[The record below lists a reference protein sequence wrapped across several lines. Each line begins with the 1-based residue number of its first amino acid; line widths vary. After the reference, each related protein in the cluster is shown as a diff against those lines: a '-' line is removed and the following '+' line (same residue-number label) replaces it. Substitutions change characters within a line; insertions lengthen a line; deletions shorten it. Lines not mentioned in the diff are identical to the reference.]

1 MAIPKPRKLTPA
13 EVREAGFL
21 EKEKSEITLEYIRDL
36 FACRMGE
43 KEARF
48 NTYDKFILPP
58 GKLHNENAIETTIG
72 RYITN
77 LVSLPKK
84 YLEKYGYINKPFDA
98 DTLGSIEG
106 QMSVM
111 ILDDE
116 MTTKD
121 YAEYLDNGE
130 WLGMGT
136 AYFLCPTMNYDI
148 NVPIKEVIEK
158 RDELFEKYKDQVRRG
173 ENSAA
178 LEIEKEV
185 LALAKKKIKE
195 KNNEAYDFFES
206 GVGKFGNNYK
216 KTSIMAGAI
225 QNPYTKQLDIL
236 KSNYIDG
243 VDPKDFPK
251 FSNLTIVGGYSRGVE
266 TQSSGYERK
275 KIDNALQTIVLDDA
289 GTDCGT
295 MLTLKTIIPKKMKK
309 LFLNRYVVTSDIRN
323 PILLTEK
330 NIDEYVDK
338 EVRLRS
344 PMMCKSEHICNKC
357 AGELF
362 YKMGVKNAGL
372 LNDTMAG
379 VLMNASMKK
388 FHDATVKF
396 SEIEISDYIRKD
408 S

>member
-1 MAIPKPRKLTPA
+1 MKIPAPKKLSLT
-13 EVREAGFL
+13 ELRDCELL
-21 EKEKSEITLEYIRDL
+21 EKEKKDITLTYVRDL
-36 FACRMGE
+36 FACKMGE
-43 KEARF
+43 ENAKF
-48 NTYDKFILPP
+48 NTYDKFTLPA
-58 GKLHNENAIETTIG
+58 GRLYNKETIETTLG
-72 RYITN
+72 QYLVN
-77 LVSLPKK
+77 LVILPEVYLKK
-84 YLEKYGYINKPFDA
+84 FGYYNGVFDKDKLEG
-98 DTLGSIEG
+98 IET
-106 QMSVM
+106 QMASM

-116 MTTKD
+116 MSTRD

-130 WLGMGT
+130 WLGMGV

-148 NVPIKEVIEK
+148 NVPIPEVIAK
-158 RDELFEKYKDQVRRG
+158 RDELFEKYKDQIARG
-173 ENSAA
+173 ESAA
-178 LEIEKEV
+178 AEKIEKEV
-185 LALAKKKIKE
+185 LALAKQKIKE
-195 KNNEAYDFFES
+195 KGNEAYDFFES
-206 GVGKFGNNYK
+206 GVGKFANNYK

-225 QNPYTKQLDIL
+225 ENPYTKKLDIL

-243 VDPKDFPK
+243 IDPKEFPK
-251 FSNLTIVGGYSRGVE
+251 FTNLTIVGGYSRGVE

-275 KIDNALQTIVLDDA
+275 KLDNALQTVVLDEA

-295 MLTLKTIIPKKMKK
+295 MYTLKTIIPKKMKK
-309 LFLNRYVVTSDIRN
+309 LFLNRYVVTTDIRN

-330 NIDEYVDK
+330 NIDEFVEK
-338 EVRLRS
+338 EIRLRS
-344 PMMCKSEHICNKC
+344 PMFCKSEHICNKC

-396 SEIEISDYIRKD
+396 SKIEISDYIRKD